1 MRIRYTKLALAHF
14 QELKRTSTEQFG
26 ASVARATVAKVHQ
39 SIEDLT
45 RFPERGRAGR
55 IAGTRELIITG
66 TPFIVA
72 YHLDHDE
79 VQVLAILHGARAWP
93 SFLR

>member
-1 MRIRYTKLALAHF
+1 
-14 QELKRTSTEQFG
+14 
-26 ASVARATVAKVHQ
+26 
-39 SIEDLT
+39 LT

-55 IAGTRELIITG
+55 VAGTRELIITG

-79 VQVLAILHGARAWP
+79 VQVLAILHRARIWP